1 MKKVVCRIINLLVFP
16 FAFIWNAKVSA
27 YFDVICNIVYSS
39 FIRHR
44 FCRAKNLQV
53 IGRPLHIMGG
63 KNIEVGDNVQ
73 MFRYTRI
80 EAVTSW
86 QIAGQTF
93 NPKIKIGDNA
103 VINSFCHIGCLDNV
117 EIGNYSVIGARTYI
131 TDHTHGTVEM
141 NDLLLPPRHRKLF
154 SKGPV
159 VIGKYVLIGEGCA
172 IMPGVTIGDHAVIG
186 ANSVVTKDI
195 PPYCVAAGNPAKVI
209 KNMSE
214 NKC

>member
-1 MKKVVCRIINLLVFP
+1 MKKVLYRIMDVLMLP
-16 FAFIWNAKVSA
+16 FACIWNAKVSA
-27 YFDVICNIVYSS
+27 YFDVLCNIVYSS

-44 FCRAKNLQV
+44 FCGAKNLQV
-53 IGRPLHIMGG
+53 VGRPLHIIGG
-63 KNIEVGDNVQ
+63 KHIEVGENVQ
-73 MFRYTRI
+73 IFRNARI
-80 EAVTSW
+80 DAITSW
-86 QIAGQTF
+86 QIAGQLF
-93 NPKIKIGDNA
+93 NPKIKIGNNA
-103 VINSFCHIGCLDNV
+103 VINSYCHIGCLDRV
-117 EIGNYSVIGARTYI
+117 EIGDYTTVGARTYI
-131 TDHTHGTVEM
+131 TDHTHGTVGM
-141 NDLLLPPRHRKLF
+141 DDLLLPPRHRKLY

-159 VIGKYVLIGEGCA
+159 VIGKYVSIGEGCA